1 MNHISDPESLAAEPS
16 TSGEES
22 TELGRAIKSSEILI
36 VDDQMV
42 VRKLIEFYLT
52 AGGYNNLI
60 FAEDGDD
67 ALAAI
72 KRRRPIS

>member
-1 MNHISDPESLAAEPS
+1 
-16 TSGEES
+16 
-22 TELGRAIKSSEILI
+22 
-36 VDDQMV
+36 MV

-67 ALAAI
+67 ALDAI
-72 KRRRPIS
+72 ETESPDLVVLDLQMPRMGGFEVCEK